1 MVGEPVAMIEVI
13 YALPL
18 RQYIQRV
25 KWREEMTVR
34 QALEESGLLRRI
46 SGLEIEQLKLGIYSR
61 FVSLDSSVKPG
72 DRVEIYRPLIA
83 DPKEVRK
90 QRAAE
95 GKVMKKGAGEQDDVA
110 PLFVPE
116 IQIIRR
122 RPADRQDVGQAFDT
136 AEGVGTFDAIRRL
149 GGVEVPL
156 LDARVHDG
164 EELA

>member
-34 QALEESGLLRRI
+34 QALEESGLLRLI
-46 SGLEIEQLKLGIYSR
+46 PGLEIEQLKLGIYSR

-83 DPKEVRK
+83 DPKAMRRK
-90 QRAAE
+90 RA
-95 GKVMKKGAGEQDDVA
+95 EQA
-110 PLFVPE
+110 KT
-116 IQIIRR
+116 QS
-122 RPADRQDVGQAFDT
+122 
-136 AEGVGTFDAIRRL
+136 DALR
-149 GGVEVPL
+149 
-156 LDARVHDG
+156 
-164 EELA
+164 